1 MHISPIFCTA
11 QCCTLLY
18 VSNSPCSTQRRSPSL
33 PSPPALQGIF
43 MLTLSSWPPMG
54 AMPAPDEEPGWW
66 AYTMLCGSLAIIAL
80 GTGAL
85 PAGVL
90 MAHAERA
97 GMGVW
102 VAPLHMGRS
111 RATSTGPGFRRGKAG
126 WWLLVQTLLDT
137 MPLALLPAPLQAASS
152 PTSPALELTS
162 STWLTL
168 RWGGV
173 RVG

>member
-1 MHISPIFCTA
+1 
-11 QCCTLLY
+11 
-18 VSNSPCSTQRRSPSL
+18 
-33 PSPPALQGIF
+33 

-85 PAGVL
+85 LAGALV
-90 MAHAERA
+90 AHAEA
-97 GMGVW
+97 GRW
-102 VAPLHMGRS
+102 VVPLHTGRS
-111 RATSTGPGFRRGKAG
+111 QGPGKGPGFRRGKAG
-126 WWLLVQTLLDT
+126 WWLLVRTLLDHHAF
-137 MPLALLPAPLQAASS
+137 ALLPAPLQVASS